1 METKIKSKIIRLV
14 QHYMMISKPEIFSSN
29 LELRAKMA
37 QGEVRPLHSH
47 LPEMKSKK
55 AIQIFVKLFHSVVL
69 IST

>member
-47 LPEMKSKK
+47 LLEMKSKK